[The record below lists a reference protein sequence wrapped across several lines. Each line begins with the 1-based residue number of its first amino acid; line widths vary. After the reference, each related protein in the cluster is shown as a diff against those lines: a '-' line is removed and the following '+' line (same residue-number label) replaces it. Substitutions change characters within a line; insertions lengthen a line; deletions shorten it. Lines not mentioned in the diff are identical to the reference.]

1 MALVFKEHIAMGTLL
16 GVWKKEEE
24 LELLSL
30 VYPLHSEEK
39 NDFRKISNLS
49 RQREWLTTRV
59 LLTEMLQKRRIISYS
74 THGKPFIKESKLNL
88 SISHSKNFV
97 ALIISSQY
105 YPGVDIEQ
113 VSERVAKVR
122 HKFLC
127 ETEQVW
133 CTSLPLM
140 TACWSAKEAV
150 FKIFERELDFRDMV
164 IEPFQIEPD
173 KGEFESSIIKIKP
186 PARFKIKYRFFENDI
201 LTYTLKR
208 PDLLLS

>member
-24 LELLSL
+24 LELLHA
-30 VYPLHSEEK
+30 VFPLRSEEIA
-39 NDFRKISNLS
+39 DFKKISNVT
-49 RQREWLTTRV
+49 RQKEWLTTRV

-74 THGKPFIKESKLNL
+74 EHGKPFINESNLNL
-88 SISHSKNFV
+88 SISHSRNFV
-97 ALIISSQY
+97 AIIISSQY

-113 VSERVAKVR
+113 VSERVANVN
-122 HKFLC
+122 HKFLND
-127 ETEQVW
+127 TEREW

-150 FKIFERELDFRDMV
+150 FKIFERELDFHDMV
-164 IEPFQIEPD
+164 VEPFQLEPD
-173 KGEFESSIIKIKP
+173 KGQFEASIIKTFP
-186 PARFKIKYRFFENDI
+186 PARFKIKYRFFDNDI

-208 PDLLLS
+208 PDLLIS